1 MTEKDKLLEL
11 IESIDPKSVEY
22 VEFTP
27 DEYAQL
33 KKEINQLGGKIKLQV
48 IPPESN
54 K

>member
-27 DEYAQL
+27 DDLLY
-33 KKEINQLGGKIKLQV
+33 IK
-48 IPPESN
+48 N
-54 K
+54 